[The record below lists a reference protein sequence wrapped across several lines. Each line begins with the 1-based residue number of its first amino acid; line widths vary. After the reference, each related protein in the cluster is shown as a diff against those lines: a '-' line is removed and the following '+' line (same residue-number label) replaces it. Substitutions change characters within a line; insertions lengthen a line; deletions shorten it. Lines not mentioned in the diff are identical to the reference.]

1 MLVNAECEEVQVLVN
16 VEVVAPLDIGGVQV
30 MVTGVIVLVDVP
42 PGAEAC
48 HLVAVVIA
56 DLHIVEEMKF
66 LTPMEM
72 VSGTESEAGAERRS

>member
-1 MLVNAECEEVQVLVN
+1 M
-16 VEVVAPLDIGGVQV
+16 
-30 MVTGVIVLVDVP
+30 DVP

-66 LTPMEM
+66 LTPMGEFPNFGIIYCFIF
-72 VSGTESEAGAERRS
+72 VDWAFLFESVRT